1 MAEQIQALFCEPPIV
16 IARLGG
22 STTPLDCCVW
32 EEPPNP
38 RSEGATVLVTD
49 WSLNVLTDGSI
60 EPHKPD
66 LIRFRDGPLIRP
78 VCPFIEIWARLGEP
92 GSDPSIWRDA
102 PLTPTLLAAAGADPS
117 ALRFTVDARNAKAAR
132 RRQTPDLVYGTFPF
146 VMIGGDEHQPVPLQ
160 AVSPPG
166 VLQPLIPP
174 GRSIPIGS
182 VQVLRSLSGPP
193 PASVPWP
200 AQINLEVIR
209 LRYTP
214 APGLFY
220 GPPAAARPTS
230 ESPVPA
236 VRADN
241 AFLNDLAGWFGK
253 VGAANPS
260 VEPGDTFDETNPGS
274 GISLG
279 VVDDTCEVRID
290 VMLQL
295 PGMPRRN
302 LSAHVNVFVGP
313 PDFAPDRRP
322 FLSLADELNDRTD
335 SGSVRNAALDS
346 TDVEAWVQ
354 DLFERVQETVSLM
367 NLDFWRLARG
377 VNPLSADGLLDK
389 ALADDWALPAEL
401 AMGSRDKLR
410 NPLGRVAPVTLDV
423 PLPVTERAR
432 ERHRS
437 LADINA
443 LKGLVAEDPDRMK
456 TLVRAA
462 FEVDTGED
470 GSSTSMRMP
479 PFMRHSNALPLTLSA
494 WQYDLLMRWIDHV
507 TKPPL
512 IAAVAAAGPAPLS
525 LAAAAR
531 RESVLRR
538 IG

>member
-1 MAEQIQALFCEPPIV
+1 
-16 IARLGG
+16 
-22 STTPLDCCVW
+22 
-32 EEPPNP
+32 
-38 RSEGATVLVTD
+38 
-49 WSLNVLTDGSI
+49 
-60 EPHKPD
+60 
-66 LIRFRDGPLIRP
+66 
-78 VCPFIEIWARLGEP
+78 
-92 GSDPSIWRDA
+92 
-102 PLTPTLLAAAGADPS
+102 
-117 ALRFTVDARNAKAAR
+117 
-132 RRQTPDLVYGTFPF
+132 
-146 VMIGGDEHQPVPLQ
+146 
-160 AVSPPG
+160 
-166 VLQPLIPP
+166 
-174 GRSIPIGS
+174 
-182 VQVLRSLSGPP
+182 
-193 PASVPWP
+193 
-200 AQINLEVIR
+200 
-209 LRYTP
+209 
-214 APGLFY
+214 
-220 GPPAAARPTS
+220 
-230 ESPVPA
+230 
-236 VRADN
+236 
-241 AFLNDLAGWFGK
+241 
-253 VGAANPS
+253 
-260 VEPGDTFDETNPGS
+260 
-274 GISLG
+274 

-290 VMLQL
+290 VTLQL

-335 SGSVRNAALDS
+335 SGSARNAALDS
-346 TDVEAWVQ
+346 TDVDTWVE

-512 IAAVAAAGPAPLS
+512 IG
-525 LAAAAR
+525 
-531 RESVLRR
+531 
-538 IG
+538 